1 MNTKSIEAWIC
12 LHMLEHIPNDR
23 AGLRELYRIIKPGG
37 FGLLLV
43 PLSLALKKT
52 DENPNAPMEEHWR
65 RFG

>member
-1 MNTKSIEAWIC
+1 
-12 LHMLEHIPNDR
+12 MLEHIPNDR

-52 DENPNAPMEEHWR
+52 DENPNAPMEDHWR